1 MRAAVLSLLAAS
13 AVLALNSNSFVAP
26 PPYRDATL
34 PVPARV
40 ADLLSRMTMD
50 EKVAQ
55 LFTRE
60 TGDLPLLLSTC
71 ASTGIGQANVGFAT
85 GSSPAEYIAS
95 RNKIQKECLQ
105 NRLGIPVSFFQEGLH
120 TGGRGGTLFP
130 EPVTTACAW
139 NTSLVSSIGAAL
151 AFEARGAGVDN
162 TWSPVVNMWVDDRF
176 GRFQEGL
183 SPDPMITSTLSRA
196 LVLGA
201 QGGFS
206 AQNDYLPGGP
216 NISTWSTAK
225 HFCGYGSAAGG
236 LNGAPFVLSNR
247 TLFEHFLRPWRAT
260 VAVGLRGA
268 MPSHNA
274 VLDTPMH
281 ANRALIRGVL
291 RGEFGGGDMATVS
304 DCNDVGALALF
315 GIADNA
321 TRSMGYAI
329 RAGVDLDL
337 QCGPPSKWS
346 YSNASI
352 SAVVAAGYADAAEV
366 DELVVHVLTQ
376 KFASGLFDS
385 PLTDPA
391 WAARL
396 NNSDNRA
403 LAYEAAA
410 QGIVLLKNE
419 GALPLNVSQT
429 PRVALLGPHM
439 VCNPAGT
446 GYCLARDSILG
457 SYVLDDD
464 SVPVPLIPA
473 AFSATVPNAIISVA
487 AGCAIDG
494 DPRLDLIPAAVAAAQ
509 ASDVIVMALGDT
521 LQSCGEWADRDSLD
535 LPGGQL
541 DLLAAV
547 AALGKPIVVVL
558 INGRAAS
565 FGPGNVLLNN
575 VTALVEAWRPGQAG
589 AQAIV
594 DILIGAVNPSG
605 KLASQWA
612 QHVGQMASGAQ
623 PFLAR
628 RVAKWLSNNRSAADP
643 TDGREYDP
651 YIATAFPSTPL
662 FRFGTGLSYTTFA
675 YKSLSLSTPLPIS
688 SLPGGGVFSGRGRA
702 GYVDAV
708 NTTIVT
714 ATVSVCNTGA
724 RAGTEVVQI
733 YSQDPAASDFDTP
746 LVPYWKRLVGFG
758 RLPLSAGACDAIDVP
773 ILADDL
779 ALYDP
784 QMNLRIIAGS
794 YTISAGGRSDLDAL
808 QQTLTLSN

>member
-1 MRAAVLSLLAAS
+1 MRRSAAWLSALLAVPS
-13 AVLALNSNSFVAP
+13 AAAP
-26 PPYRDATL
+26 PLPYRDAAL

-40 ADLLSRMTMD
+40 ADLLSRMTFD
-50 EKVAQ
+50 EKIAQ

-60 TGDLPLLLSTC
+60 TGDMALLLSTC
-71 ASTGIGQANVGFAT
+71 SSTGIGQANIGFAS
-85 GSSPAEYIAS
+85 GSTPAEYIAA
-95 RNKIQKECLQ
+95 RNKIQAKCLQ
-105 NRLGIPVSFFQEGLH
+105 NRLGVPTSFFQEGLH

-130 EPVTTACAW
+130 EPLLTACAF
-139 NTSLVSSIGAAL
+139 NTSLVAAIGAAL
-151 AFEARGAGVDN
+151 SYEARGAGVDN

-176 GRFQEGL
+176 GRFQEGF

-201 QGGFS
+201 QGGVS
-206 AQNDYLPGGP
+206 GQDDYLPGGS
-216 NISTWSTAK
+216 NLSTWSTAK

-281 ANRALIRGVL
+281 ANRAMIRGVL
-291 RGEFGGGDMATVS
+291 RGEFGGGNMALVS
-304 DCNDVGALALF
+304 DCNDIGALALF
-315 GIADNA
+315 GIAANA

-337 QCGPPSKWS
+337 QCGPSPRWS
-346 YSNASI
+346 YSNASVA
-352 SAVVAAGYADAAEV
+352 AVVAAGFASAAEV
-366 DELVVHVLTQ
+366 DELVAHVLTQ
-376 KFASGLFDS
+376 KFASGLFEN
-385 PLTDPA
+385 PMTDPA
-391 WAARL
+391 WAVRL
-396 NNSDNRA
+396 NNSESRA

-410 QGIVLLKNE
+410 QGIVLLKNS
-419 GALPLNVSQT
+419 GGVLPLNASLT
-429 PRVALLGPHM
+429 PRIALLGPHM
-439 VCNPAGT
+439 VCNPAGN
-446 GYCLARDSILG
+446 GPCLARDSMLG
-457 SYVLDDD
+457 SYVLDDGE
-464 SVPVPLIPA
+464 VPVPLIPD
-473 AFSATVPNAIISVA
+473 AFSASAPSAIFSVA
-487 AGCAIDG
+487 PGCAIDD

-509 ASDVIVMALGDT
+509 AADVVVMALGDT

-541 DLLAAV
+541 QLLAAV
-547 AALGKPIVVVL
+547 AALGKPLVVVL

-565 FGPGNVLLNN
+565 FGPGNLLLSN

-594 DILIGAVNPSG
+594 DILLGAMNPSG

-623 PFLAR
+623 PFLQK
-628 RVAKWLSNNRSAADP
+628 RVAKWLANNRSAADP

-662 FRFGTGLSYTTFA
+662 FRFGTGLSYTSFA
-675 YKSLSLSTPLPIS
+675 YKTLSLSAPLPIS

-702 GYVDAV
+702 GYVDAI
-708 NTTIVT
+708 NTAIVT
-714 ATVSVCNTGA
+714 ATVNVCNTGD

-733 YSQDPAASDFDTP
+733 YSQDPPASDFDTP
-746 LVPYWKRLVGFG
+746 LVPYWKRLIGFG
-758 RLPLSAGACDAIDVP
+758 RLALAAGACDAINIP

-784 QMNLRIIAGS
+784 SMALRIVAGA
-794 YTISAGGRSDLDAL
+794 YTISAGGMSDEDTL
-808 QQTLTLSN
+808 QEILTMSN